1 MTHPKNISDA
11 ELDVLKV
18 LWDLGAGTVRDVLD
32 HPLAGGRD
40 WAYTTA
46 QTLLARLIEK
56 GIVRREKDG
65 RAFRFLPTVS
75 RDELV
80 GARLDDIADRVCDGK
95 SMPLLLNLVHS
106 ASFSPAEIDRFRA
119 LLDELDPT
127 GAEPKEDE
135 SC

>member
-32 HPLAGGRD
+32 HPLSQGRD

-46 QTLLARLIEK
+46 QTLLARLTEK
-56 GIVRREKDG
+56 GYVRREKDG
-65 RAFRFLPTVS
+65 RAFRFLPAVS

-80 GARLDDIADRVCDGK
+80 GARLDDIADRVCDGQ
-95 SMPLLLNLVHS
+95 SMPLLLNLVHN
-106 ASFSPAEIDRFRA
+106 ANFSSDDLDRMRA
-119 LLDELDPT
+119 LLNELDHADD
-127 GAEPKEDE
+127 GEGE

>member
-1 MTHPKNISDA
+1 MQYPKNISDA

-18 LWDLGAGTVRDVLD
+18 LWDLGTATVRDVLD
-32 HPLAGGRD
+32 HPFAKARD

-46 QTLLARLIEK
+46 QTLLARLVEK
-56 GIVRREKDG
+56 GVVRREKHG

-80 GARLDDIADRVCDGK
+80 GARLDELAERVCEGE

-106 ASFSPAEIDRFRA
+106 RRLKAEDLEHLRGLIDS
-119 LLDELDPT
+119 LDNGEVDP
-127 GAEPKEDE
+127 GGE
-135 SC
+135 S

>member
-1 MTHPKNISDA
+1 MR
-11 ELDVLKV
+11 KV

-56 GIVRREKDG
+56 GFVSREKDG
-65 RAFRFLPTVS
+65 RAFRFRPTVS

-80 GARLDDIADRVCDGK
+80 GARLDDLATRVCDGR

-106 ASFSPAEIDRFRA
+106 ASFSPAEIDRFRT
-119 LLDELDPT
+119 LLDELDQPDAAT
-127 GAEPKEDE
+127 AEPKEDE
-135 SC
+135 PC